1 VLRGASFAFRKYAAS
16 FRQARLFGAVFA
28 GSSLI
33 TPFFLGTVAG
43 AMASGRVPAGGYGD
57 QIGSWI
63 NPTSLVGGVL
73 AVTTTVFLAGVYLT
87 ADAARAGIGHLAE
100 RLRTRTLVVGVITGV
115 IVFAGLYPIPHDAP
129 ILSKGLRT
137 TASPLLVAAALAGA
151 GAVVLVYRRRYPV
164 ARIAAAAAVGAVV
177 TGWGVGQYPW
187 ILVGQ
192 MTINDA
198 AGAEP
203 TLAGLL
209 VVVALAAV
217 IVLPALGYLFWLTQT
232 TFLDVTDGRAL

>member
-1 VLRGASFAFRKYAAS
+1 LT
-16 FRQARLFGAVFA
+16 QARC
-28 GSSLI
+28 SSL
-33 TPFFLGTVAG
+33 P
-43 AMASGRVPAGGYGD
+43 
-57 QIGSWI
+57 
-63 NPTSLVGGVL
+63 
-73 AVTTTVFLAGVYLT
+73 
-87 ADAARAGIGHLAE
+87 
-100 RLRTRTLVVGVITGV
+100 
-115 IVFAGLYPIPHDAP
+115 
-129 ILSKGLRT
+129 
-137 TASPLLVAAALAGA
+137 
-151 GAVVLVYRRRYPV
+151 
-164 ARIAAAAAVGAVV
+164 RIAAAAAVGAVV
-177 TGWGVGQYPW
+177 TGWGVGRYPW